1 MSNFGT
7 VCYHGFQL
15 LMVQPI
21 FTARFSFSQ
30 NVLDLGAAAHIKLG
44 DDIGQSLASPKH
56 LLDFIYVALF
66 WNKDDLSRLLS
77 KILAKFRILYQLLK
91 LGRGG

>member
-7 VCYHGFQL
+7 VCYHGFQS

-66 WNKDDLSRLLS
+66 
-77 KILAKFRILYQLLK
+77 
-91 LGRGG
+91 